1 MKSSLND
8 AFWTKVSIDSKK
20 WWNTIQ
26 IIEMSAGI
34 RNCAPSEIDHII
46 FELVNFDVSKIFVSY
61 RVFYELMVNCP
72 PQSTK
77 WLIPPRAGIQI
88 NILHCQYEA
97 IYWYCPYLY
106 QYQYWFFKNC
116 NINIEKLL
124 AIYCQYIDRAIYC
137 SLFGRW
143 ENFLDD
149 FSRFFIFRFRLT
161 ENVKS
166 ESVFV

>member
-88 NILHCQYEA
+88 NILQQYIDIA
-97 IYWYCPYLY
+97 
-106 QYQYWFFKNC
+106 
-116 NINIEKLL
+116 NININIGFSKIAISISLL
-124 AIYCQYIDRAIYC
+124 NYCCQYIANILIEQYIA
-137 SLFGRW
+137 
-143 ENFLDD
+143 NFEQYIAEIEQYIAHFLVDEK
-149 FSRFFIFRFRLT
+149 IF
-161 ENVKS
+161 
-166 ESVFV
+166 

>member
-1 MKSSLND
+1 MRENHKND
-8 AFWTKVSIDSKK
+8 NYNS
-20 WWNTIQ
+20 
-26 IIEMSAGI
+26 
-34 RNCAPSEIDHII
+34 RI
-46 FELVNFDVSKIFVSY
+46 FTNSPYIWFSGFSW
-61 RVFYELMVNCP
+61 RA
-72 PQSTK
+72 
-77 WLIPPRAGIQI
+77 IPRDT
-88 NILHCQYEA
+88 NQYIAEQYIAA
-97 IYWYCPYLY
+97 IYWYCQYQY

-116 NINIEKLL
+116 NINININIELVL
-124 AIYCQYIDRAIYC
+124 AIYWQYIDRAIYCQFRAIYCRNRAIYC